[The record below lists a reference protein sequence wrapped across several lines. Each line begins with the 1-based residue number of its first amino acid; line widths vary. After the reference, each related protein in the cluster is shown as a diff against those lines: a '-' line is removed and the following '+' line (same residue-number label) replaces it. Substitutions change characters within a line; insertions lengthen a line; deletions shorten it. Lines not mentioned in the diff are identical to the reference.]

1 VNCKGANALK
11 HGNTTAITFNKV
23 ACGLIN
29 NNRNVTV
36 FLDWISAAI
45 PAK

>member
-1 VNCKGANALK
+1 MNCKGANALK
-11 HGNTTAITFNKV
+11 HDKTMATTFNKV

-29 NNRNVTV
+29 KNRNVTV
-36 FLDWISAAI
+36 VLDWISAAI